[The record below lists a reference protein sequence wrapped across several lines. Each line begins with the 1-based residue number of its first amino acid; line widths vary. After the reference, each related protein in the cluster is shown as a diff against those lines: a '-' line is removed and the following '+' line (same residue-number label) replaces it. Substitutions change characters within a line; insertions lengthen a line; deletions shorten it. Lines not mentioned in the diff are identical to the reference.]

1 MSRGPRR
8 NRPRT
13 LTPEEASLWENVTK
27 DVSQLEKS
35 SARQAV
41 PTLPATGGASKSL
54 PPAPS
59 RPRWSGATPPA
70 LFQGK
75 AAPGAGISASAFL
88 AGEARAR
95 KNTTSVF
102 EAGDPK
108 VERHVRRGRREID
121 GVLDLHGLTQ
131 IAAHE
136 RLKAY
141 IATARSRNA
150 RCLLII
156 TGKGG
161 DPLHRARQ
169 SLAERFDR
177 SADRAAPRGILRQ
190 RFLDWVEAPPLRD
203 QIARVARAKPADGG
217 EGAFYV
223 FLKAK

>member
-1 MSRGPRR
+1 MSRGHRR

-13 LTPEEASLWENVTK
+13 LTPEEAALWEKVTK
-27 DVSQLEKS
+27 EVSQLEKS
-35 SARQAV
+35 PAKQAS
-41 PTLPATGGASKSL
+41 PAHPGSGGASRSNSPGL
-54 PPAPS
+54 S
-59 RPRWSGATPPA
+59 RPRWSGTTPPA

-75 AAPGAGISASAFL
+75 NAPRAGISASAFL
-88 AGEARAR
+88 AGQTQPGQ
-95 KNTTSVF
+95 NTTSVF
-102 EAGDPK
+102 AAGDPRA
-108 VERHVRRGRREID
+108 ERHVRRGRREID

-141 IATARSRNA
+141 VSMARSQKA

-161 DPLHRARQ
+161 DPLYRARQ

-177 SADRAAPRGILRQ
+177 SPDRAAPRGVLRQ

-203 QIARVARAKPADGG
+203 QIARVAKAKPADGG